1 MVFVKILDFDTYFLK
16 YNMVIYSLVYGS
28 IGVENLKFPYIKNK
42 KYKKW
47 YPCYF
52 NLETWYNKDRYLV
65 YL

>member
-1 MVFVKILDFDTYFLK
+1 
-16 YNMVIYSLVYGS
+16 MVIYSLVYGS